1 MTTASGAVTLL
12 EPAERKRII
21 AMVCSDPPAGRA
33 RWTVRLVAEE
43 AVKRRLVPKV
53 GRKTSGCCCSTTIS
67 SRGGKKM
74 WNVPEL
80 TEQYVERMEDVLET
94 YERPLDPAEPVVCLD
109 EKPITLHAEV
119 RPFVPAEPGRE
130 ARRDSEYKRCGTAN
144 VFCAV
149 EPLAGRHFTFA
160 TPNRSGL
167 EFAMV
172 VAKLALAYPEASTI
186 HLVMDN
192 LNIHRRK
199 SLTDTFGKEIGTE
212 IWDRALLTPVS
223 GQSTYSRP

>member
-1 MTTASGAVTLL
+1 
-12 EPAERKRII
+12 
-21 AMVCSDPPAGRA
+21 
-33 RWTVRLVAEE
+33 
-43 AVKRRLVPKV
+43 
-53 GRKTSGCCCSTTIS
+53 
-67 SRGGKKM
+67 M

-119 RPFVPAEPGRE
+119 RPVTPAEPGRE
-130 ARRDSEYKRCGTAN
+130 TRRDNEYKRCGTAN

-172 VAKLALAYPEASTI
+172 IAKLALAYPTASTI
-186 HLVMDN
+186 HL
-192 LNIHRRK
+192 
-199 SLTDTFGKEIGTE
+199 
-212 IWDRALLTPVS
+212 
-223 GQSTYSRP
+223 

>member
-1 MTTASGAVTLL
+1 
-12 EPAERKRII
+12 
-21 AMVCSDPPAGRA
+21 
-33 RWTVRLVAEE
+33 
-43 AVKRRLVPKV
+43 
-53 GRKTSGCCCSTTIS
+53 
-67 SRGGKKM
+67 M

-119 RPFVPAEPGRE
+119 RPALPAEPGRE

-167 EFAMV
+167 EFAV
-172 VAKLALAYPEASTI
+172 VAAKLALAYPKASTI

-192 LNIHRRK
+192 LKH
-199 SLTDTFGKEIGTE
+199 
-212 IWDRALLTPVS
+212 P
-223 GQSTYSRP
+223 P

>member
-1 MTTASGAVTLL
+1 
-12 EPAERKRII
+12 
-21 AMVCSDPPAGRA
+21 
-33 RWTVRLVAEE
+33 
-43 AVKRRLVPKV
+43 
-53 GRKTSGCCCSTTIS
+53 
-67 SRGGKKM
+67 M

-94 YERPLDPAEPVVCLD
+94 CERPLDPAEPVVCMD
-109 EKPITLHAEV
+109 EKPVTLHAEV
-119 RPFVPAEPGRE
+119 RPATQAELGRE
-130 ARRDSEYKRCGTAN
+130 ARRDSEYERRGTAN

-160 TPNRSGL
+160 TPSRSGL
-167 EFAMV
+167 EFAIV
-172 VAKLALAYPEASTI
+172 AAKLALAYPNSSTI

-212 IWDRALLTPVS
+212 IWDRFTVHYTPKHGSWLNQAEIEIGLFSRQCLGKRRIPDLKTLTHETRAWNRRMNTARTCIHWKF
-223 GQSTYSRP
+223 GRKDSRRKFRYNKNTFKRS